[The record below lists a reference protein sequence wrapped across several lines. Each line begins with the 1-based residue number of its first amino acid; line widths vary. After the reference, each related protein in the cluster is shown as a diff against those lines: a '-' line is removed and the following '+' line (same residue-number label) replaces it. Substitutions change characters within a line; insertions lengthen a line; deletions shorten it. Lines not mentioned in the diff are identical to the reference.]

1 MFHSEYIC
9 IPNCMNLIVSGSNI
23 TTCFDKATFEQLFKE
38 HFKGMVLFAHK
49 YVKDFE
55 TAKEIAQDSFVSL
68 WEKRETI
75 DVSKPVKSYLTT
87 IVYNK
92 SLNYLRDHKKFNR
105 ELLQSENIFPFISE
119 GESDNAIISEEL
131 KIKIESAIND
141 LPEKCREVFR
151 LNRFQDMK
159 YQQIADFLQISVKTV
174 EAQMSKALKHM
185 REKLVDYIAIFLLL
199 INMK

>member
-1 MFHSEYIC
+1 MHI
-9 IPNCMNLIVSGSNI
+9 NI
-23 TTCFDKATFEQLFKE
+23 TNLPVPGTNKINCLDKAAFEMLFKT
-38 HFKGMVLFAHK
+38 HFKGLVLFANR

-87 IVYNK
+87 IVYNR
-92 SLNYLRDHKKFNR
+92 SLNYLRDNKKFNH
-105 ELLQSENIFPFISE
+105 ELLQAESLFPFISD
-119 GESDNAIISEEL
+119 GESDNAVISEEL
-131 KIKIESAIND
+131 RLKIESAINE
-141 LPEKCREVFR
+141 LPEKCREVFQ

-185 REKLVDYIAIFLLL
+185 REKLVDYIAVFILMM
-199 INMK
+199 NMS